1 MKIFTDPGKL
11 RARIDLLPLGGY
23 LLQRLPPDDKARMP
37 QLPSESVH
45 ALLAKWNAGDQKAL
59 EGLVPLVYNEL
70 HAMAH
75 YYLRGERPGHT
86 LQTTALIHEAYLR
99 LVQQGPFPTEN
110 RNHFVAIA
118 ATLMRQ
124 ILVDYARRHRAGKRG
139 ADCTIKLEDN
149 VDLALESEKDVDV
162 LLLDD
167 ALTQLAQRDPQQSRI
182 VELRF
187 FAGMTIEETAAVMG
201 ISTASVKRDWSM
213 ARAWLSR
220 RIKRGDSGDTGR
232 VAAD

>member
-1 MKIFTDPGKL
+1 
-11 RARIDLLPLGGY
+11 
-23 LLQRLPPDDKARMP
+23 MP
-37 QLPSESVH
+37 NLPSESVH
-45 ALLAKWNAGDQKAL
+45 VLLAKWNAGDQKAL
-59 EGLVPLVYNEL
+59 KDLVPLVYNEL

-75 YYLRGERPGHT
+75 HYLRGERSDHT

-99 LVQQGPFPTEN
+99 LAQQGPFPTEN

-124 ILVDYARRHRAGKRG
+124 ILVDYARQHRADKRG
-139 ADCTIKLEDN
+139 ADRTIKLEDN
-149 VDLALESEKDVDV
+149 IDPVFQAEKDVDV

-187 FAGMTIEETAAVMG
+187 FAGMTVEETAAVMD
-201 ISTASVKRDWSM
+201 ISAATVKRDWAM

-220 RIKRGDSGDTGR
+220 QMKRGDSGDKGR
-232 VAAD
+232 VAKN